1 MKKKLLL
8 TSFGTNAALAH
19 LEYFK
24 FVPHIEL
31 YLSDMNPNSKI
42 RSLTSN
48 FIPTISAA
56 SPNYINDILHKAQ
69 NNKIDMI
76 IPGADEEAFKLMK
89 KQSIFESKGIIVA
102 VQPQQ
107 HLSILQSKNTVNQL
121 LKKKGFEIPP
131 YRVFRNKESF
141 LKSLDDLR
149 YPEKPLLLKPN
160 SGRGGRGITILTE
173 TPFLYPDPLPMVPK
187 NFFLQQIDGSIE
199 YVIMELLRGTIYD
212 VDVLHYQNDE
222 VFFGIRKRI
231 NNITNLFSGN
241 IFEHNDS
248 IFELAK
254 NVYNVLPTKYL
265 MDYDVFLGNDGKVS
279 LIEINPRP
287 SGSTVSYIPLGI
299 NLYHVLAESYLFGK
313 NISIEIDN
321 LPISVVTYYKMMVDN
336 YQR

>member
-1 MKKKLLL
+1 
-8 TSFGTNAALAH
+8 
-19 LEYFK
+19 
-24 FVPHIEL
+24 
-31 YLSDMNPNSKI
+31 
-42 RSLTSN
+42 
-48 FIPTISAA
+48 
-56 SPNYINDILHKAQ
+56 
-69 NNKIDMI
+69 
-76 IPGADEEAFKLMK
+76 
-89 KQSIFESKGIIVA
+89 
-102 VQPQQ
+102 
-107 HLSILQSKNTVNQL
+107 
-121 LKKKGFEIPP
+121 
-131 YRVFRNKESF
+131 
-141 LKSLDDLR
+141 
-149 YPEKPLLLKPN
+149 

-336 YQR
+336 